1 MVCYRCERPGHFA
14 RECPNSG
21 DDGMLSANFNNLCV
35 QEEERPSAKATL
47 PRLKSNFA
55 TETILVICDNLVVC
69 KISAARAGEADLARG
84 KAEEEEE
91 EKVFATSVTG

>member
-21 DDGMLSANFNNLCV
+21 DDGMLPANFSVSRRRRGL
-35 QEEERPSAKATL
+35 QQKQLS
-47 PRLKSNFA
+47 LKSNF
-55 TETILVICDNLVVC
+55 ETQSILVICDNFIVC

-84 KAEEEEE
+84 KAEEEE
-91 EKVFATSVTG
+91 KVFATSVTG